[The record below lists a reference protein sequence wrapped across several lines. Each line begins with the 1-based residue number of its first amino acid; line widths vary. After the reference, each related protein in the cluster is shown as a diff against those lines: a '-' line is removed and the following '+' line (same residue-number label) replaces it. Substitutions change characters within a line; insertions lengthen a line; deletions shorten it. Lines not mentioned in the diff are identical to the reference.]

1 MVSGLNIFVWNW
13 SKIAIQKKVF
23 FFWLIWPEK
32 RFPIDKRLLV
42 EGRIAYFGIFLVVL
56 SFCVSDDFFFHFS
69 NNSGL
74 GVFLVHPDTTVSHG
88 LGTSGQ
94 RAYH

>member
-1 MVSGLNIFVWNW
+1 MVSGLNIFVWKW
-13 SKIAIQKKVF
+13 SKIAKEQKKY

-32 RFPIDKRLLV
+32 RFPIDKRPLV

-56 SFCVSDDFFFHFS
+56 SFCVSDDFFHFS
-69 NNSGL
+69 NNSGF
-74 GVFLVHPDTTVSHG
+74 GVLLVHPETTVSHG